1 MGKIFWGTKKKF
13 FFRGKKFFGGK
24 NEFFWKKNEK
34 KNFGK
39 ILEKNF
45 FFDFFNIIVPYF
57 DSNRIFQA
65 KSLSYNIKLLL
76 GLLLVQFQKIWWNRF
91 YANSKKLWF
100 WAKMAI
106 FQHIWP
112 KSAKMRNFIKNRAV
126 LFFYPYCPPTSCQVS
141 EKSFERFPR
150 SIRYVHTY
158 IHTDKGETI
167 EPVAFAGSIWT
178 HCIYF
183 VYLLVVS

>member
-1 MGKIFWGTKKKF
+1 MTQI
-13 FFRGKKFFGGK
+13 
-24 NEFFWKKNEK
+24 
-34 KNFGK
+34 
-39 ILEKNF
+39 
-45 FFDFFNIIVPYF
+45 DF
-57 DSNRIFQA
+57 FQA

-141 EKSFERFPR
+141 EKSLERFPR
-150 SIRYVHTY
+150 SIRYARTY
-158 IHTDKGETI
+158 EHTDKGDII
-167 EPVAFAGSIWT
+167 EPVAFAGSTNIDLK
-178 HCIYF
+178 HIKNYPSHAYF
-183 VYLLVVS
+183 FSKSILAMLIKSMLIKRNTCTFATCT

>member
-1 MGKIFWGTKKKF
+1 MGTKKNF
-13 FFRGKKFFGGK
+13 LRGKKFFWGK

-34 KNFGK
+34 KILGK
-39 ILEKNF
+39 ISEKKF

-57 DSNRIFQA
+57 DSNRFFQA
-65 KSLSYNIKLLL
+65 KSLSYNVKLLL

-126 LFFYPYCPPTSCQVS
+126 LFFYPYCPPNFMPSFRKIVRAVS
-141 EKSFERFPR
+141 EINSLR
-150 SIRYVHTY
+150 TY
-158 IHTDKGETI
+158 IGETI
-167 EPVAFAGSIWT
+167 EPVAFAGSTSVPWNIKSAS
-178 HCIYF
+178 F
-183 VYLLVVS
+183 

>member
-1 MGKIFWGTKKKF
+1 MSF
-13 FFRGKKFFGGK
+13 F
-24 NEFFWKKNEK
+24 EK
-34 KNFGK
+34 KMKKK
-39 ILEKNF
+39 ILEKFRKKNF

-57 DSNRIFQA
+57 DSNRFFQA

-91 YANSKKLWF
+91 FANSKKLWF

-106 FQHIWP
+106 FRHIWP

-141 EKSFERFPR
+141 EKSLERFLR
-150 SIRYVHTY
+150 SIRYIHNNNNNNIY
-158 IHTDKGETI
+158 IYIALLHRLLISGQKRSQGQS
-167 EPVAFAGSIWT
+167 VSVGIWR
-178 HCIYF
+178 HS
-183 VYLLVVS
+183 V

>member
-1 MGKIFWGTKKKF
+1 MTQI
-13 FFRGKKFFGGK
+13 
-24 NEFFWKKNEK
+24 
-34 KNFGK
+34 NF
-39 ILEKNF
+39 
-45 FFDFFNIIVPYF
+45 
-57 DSNRIFQA
+57 FQA

-126 LFFYPYCPPTSCQVS
+126 LFFYPYCPPTCLPSFRKIVGAVS
-141 EKSFERFPR
+141 E
-150 SIRYVHTY
+150 INLLHTSEHPN
-158 IHTDKGETI
+158 IHTDKGDLI
-167 EPVAFAGSIWT
+167 EPVAFAGSI
-178 HCIYF
+178 IESIAVDGLIIIF
-183 VYLLVVS
+183 EN